1 MELNKK
7 ETLEV
12 GGSHYDMPY
21 PPIRLIEEL
30 DLPFA
35 EGCILKY
42 LVRYKQKNG
51 LEDLKKALSYIDLIL
66 KYRENYI
73 IRQYDIR
80 DYLIDFFT
88 ANNITDSNI
97 RTAISNI
104 CEMNNRDNLI
114 FTKNCINEL
123 MKEYE

>member
-30 DLPFA
+30 DPPFA